1 MAEKSPAKRARAINI
16 TISAVFGVCLFFLI
30 ITVSIGLPIYLR
42 FFYYLQ
48 IDSLGLESTGY
59 TYEQIKQAYDE
70 VLNFLTLP
78 GVPFGTGVLNYTEEG
93 AAHFYD
99 CKVLFNLNAGVLI
112 SCAAVCIT
120 VLILHKKKVITLCRP
135 HGFSVGFYSAV
146 CAVLLPIIIGAL
158 AATDFDRAF
167 VIFHRIFFPGK
178 DNWIFDPDKDEII
191 QILPQ
196 EYFMNCAILIGAGL
210 IAICAGIIIAACV
223 KRARAK
229 RAAFATAEAPAAT
242 GTDHFLQN
250 TGGNNESAGTFGSG
264 YDLPA
269 RNIGSAEDGSEKPD
283 DKINTNKTE
292 NGQKK

>member
-16 TISAVFGVCLFFLI
+16 TASAVFGVCLFFLI

-167 VIFHRIFFPGK
+167 VK

-229 RAAFATAEAPAAT
+229 RAAIATAEAPAAT

-269 RNIGSAEDGSEKPD
+269 RNIGLPARNIGSAEDGSEKPD